1 MDYLIPGEARETH
14 TVRNTGKVNLCNIG
28 PLLAVLLETFPDVFE
43 SQML

>member
-1 MDYLIPGEARETH
+1 MDYFISEEARDA
-14 TVRNTGKVNLCNIG
+14 RNAGKVNLCNIG